1 MQLCVQQADV
11 RRLQERCRVAEGH
24 VKLLKQ
30 HVQRS
35 DDRYACAK
43 QQLDALKSDVVE
55 MARAAPKAPQHS
67 AATPLSARRHT
78 SANGSTTPL
87 SGAPQRSLCS
97 LCLLACSPQHSTATL
112 FSACCHTA
120 ANRSATLLSGA
131 ALPVQ
136 SQRSLCLPLRLLF
149 ACYSMLV
156 GYL

>member
-35 DDRYACAK
+35 DDRYASAK

-78 SANGSTTPL
+78 AANGSTTPL
-87 SGAPQRSLCS
+87 SGTPQRSLC
-97 LCLLACSPQHSTATL
+97 LLAYSPQHSAATSL
-112 FSACCHTA
+112 SARRHTA
-120 ANRSATLLSGA
+120 ANGSVTPLSGA

-136 SQRSLCLPLRLLF
+136 SQRSLCLPVRLLF
-149 ACYSMLV
+149 AW
-156 GYL
+156 